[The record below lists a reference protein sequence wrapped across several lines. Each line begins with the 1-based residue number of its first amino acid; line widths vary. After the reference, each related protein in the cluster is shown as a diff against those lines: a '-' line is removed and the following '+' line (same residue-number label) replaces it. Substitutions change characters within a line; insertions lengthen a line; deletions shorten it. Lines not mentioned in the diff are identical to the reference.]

1 MLVKGAL
8 MTPDATAAGSTPPT
22 GAGEAPH
29 TSVAD
34 SWIPHMVDRIVHE
47 FHPIKV
53 ILFGSQ
59 ARGDARAESDVDLL
73 VVMPDSWA
81 GGRKRTAAVGIMGAL
96 RDLPVAKDIV
106 VTTPEE
112 IGRRGRLAGTV
123 LQLALEEGTVLYE
136 QP

>member
-1 MLVKGAL
+1 
-8 MTPDATAAGSTPPT
+8 
-22 GAGEAPH
+22 
-29 TSVAD
+29 
-34 SWIPHMVDRIVHE
+34 MVDRIVHE
-47 FHPIKV
+47 FHPVKV

-59 ARGDARAESDVDLL
+59 ARGDAHAESDIDLL

-81 GGRKRTAAVGIMGAL
+81 GARKRTAAIDILGAL

-112 IGRRGRLAGTV
+112 LARRGRLAGTV